1 MSSKG
6 GERRAVKQPLE
17 PSFMY
22 DEQPLE
28 PSFMYDGSGCYI
40 SVTCNGK
47 KGQLYL
53 NKFDGSKRLLGKYI
67 LFHGTHYNPPE
78 FESYCG
84 KNIKK
89 METVS
94 HAPRNTIV

>member
-1 MSSKG
+1 MYVGSS
-6 GERRAVKQPLE
+6 
-17 PSFMY
+17 
-22 DEQPLE
+22 
-28 PSFMYDGSGCYI
+28 CYI
-40 SVTCNGK
+40 SVTCNGN

-53 NKFDGSKRLLGKYI
+53 FDGSKRLLGKYI
-67 LFHGTHYNPPE
+67 LFHGTRFTPPE

-84 KNIKK
+84 KKCKK